1 MSEEQAS
8 YEVSYVA
15 DRPIISFDG
24 EVDKTRLIPKSVF
37 RFRDI
42 VDEMAKTYE
51 KKNHDYG
58 NAYSEGYKLFGHTPL
73 LSRIHEKFCRVYNLL
88 NHTERQVLDES
99 VLDTLTDMANQC
111 VILRIMIENNDFEN
125 VE

>member
-1 MSEEQAS
+1 MSEEQAP
-8 YEVSYVA
+8 YEVSYIA
-15 DRPIISFDG
+15 DRPTISFDE

-51 KKNHDYG
+51 EKNHDYG
-58 NAYSEGYKLFGHTPL
+58 DAYAEGYKLFGHTQL
-73 LSRIHEKFCRVYNLL
+73 LSRIYEKFCRVYNLL
-88 NHTERQVLDES
+88 NHTERKVLDES

>member
-15 DRPIISFDG
+15 DRPTISFD
-24 EVDKTRLIPKSVF
+24 ENADKSRLIAKSVF

-42 VDEMAKTYE
+42 LDEMAKTYE

-58 NAYSEGYKLFGHTPL
+58 DAYAEGYKLFGHTQL
-73 LSRIHEKFCRVYNLL
+73 LSRRYEKFCRVYNLL
-88 NHTERQVLDES
+88 NHTERKVLDES

-111 VILRIMIENNDFEN
+111 VILRMMIENNDFEN

>member
-1 MSEEQAS
+1 MSEEQAP
-8 YEVSYVA
+8 YDVSYIA
-15 DRPIISFDG
+15 DRPTISFTEKS
-24 EVDKTRLIPKSVF
+24 EVA

-51 KKNHDYG
+51 KKNADYG
-58 NAYSEGYKLFGHTPL
+58 DAYAEGYKLFGHTQL

-88 NHTERQVLDES
+88 NHTERKVLDES

-111 VILRIMIENNDFEN
+111 VILRIMIEDNDFEN